1 MKPVEHLN
9 DFYRRFNSDDALP
22 GKFNVYRIEDF
33 QKTTPLP
40 YYRRDFY
47 KISLLTKGEGII
59 SYADR
64 SYSVNQ
70 TILTFSN
77 PLIPYSWEP
86 VIKNEEGYFCLFK
99 EDFMDHTLRAESLS
113 RSPLFKVDGEHVLFP
128 DERTVSFLKSV
139 FEKMIDELQA
149 PYPNKYELL
158 RSYVQILI
166 HEGLKIKPADKTT
179 YVGHSSERI
188 SQIFLELLER
198 QFPIASPHDP
208 IKLKSAGQMA
218 EQLAVHPNHLNR
230 AIRETTGKTTSELI
244 AARIIKEAK
253 ALLTYSDW
261 DITSIGYCLG
271 FDHSSNF
278 NLYFKK
284 NTGESPSSFRR
295 NLPVNS

>member
-1 MKPVEHLN
+1 MKSVEHSN
-9 DFYRRFNSDDALP
+9 EFYHSFNNDDALP

-40 YYRRDFY
+40 HYRRDFY
-47 KISLLTKGEGII
+47 KISLLTKGEGTI

-64 SYSVNQ
+64 RYLVNQ
-70 TILTFSN
+70 TVLTFSN

-86 VIKNEEGYFCLFK
+86 ATKNEEGYFCLFK
-99 EDFMDHTLRAESLS
+99 EDFMDHTLRAESLAQ
-113 RSPLFKVDGEHVLFP
+113 SPLFKVDGEHVLFP
-128 DERTVSFLKSV
+128 DNSSVSFLKNI

-179 YVGHSSERI
+179 HAGHSSERI
-188 SQIFLELLER
+188 SHLFLELLER
-198 QFPIASPHDP
+198 QFPVASPHDP

-218 EQLAVHPNHLNR
+218 EQLAIHPNHLNR

-253 ALLTYSDW
+253 ALLKYSDW
-261 DITSIGYCLG
+261 AITSIGYCLG

-284 NTGESPSSFRR
+284 NTGENPSSYRHR
-295 NLPVNS
+295 SVVNS

>member
-1 MKPVEHLN
+1 MKQVENAN
-9 DFYRRFNSDDALP
+9 DFYHRFTNDNALP

-40 YYRRDFY
+40 HYRRDFY

-64 SYSVNQ
+64 SFAVNK

-86 VIKNEEGYFCLFK
+86 TEKNEEGYFCLFK

-113 RSPLFKVDGEHVLFP
+113 QSPLFKVNGEHVLFP
-128 DERTVSFLKSV
+128 DDTTVSFLKSI
-139 FEKMIDELQA
+139 FEKMIDELNS
-149 PYPNKYELL
+149 PYANKYELL

-166 HEGLKIKPADKTT
+166 HEGLKIKPADTAIHP
-179 YVGHSSERI
+179 GHSSERI
-188 SQIFLELLER
+188 SHLFLELLER
-198 QFPIASPHDP
+198 QFPVASPHDP
-208 IKLKSAGQMA
+208 IKLKSAGQLA
-218 EQLAVHPNHLNR
+218 GQLAVHPNHLNR

-253 ALLTYSDW
+253 ALLMYSDW
-261 DITSIGYCLG
+261 DITTIGYCLG

-284 NTGESPSSFRR
+284 NTGENPSSFRR
-295 NLPVNS
+295 NLLVNS